1 MDGYADYQNLLANAM
16 NDYNAKVSNAK
27 ETYATKLASVD
38 AVRDQIEKAT
48 EVFGPVGV
56 GWGWSVSDPILPNND
71 TVAFKISLWH
81 GNKDQV
87 VEQFGQAALTAGS
100 RADNDAFKKAVTDG
114 LTKCLS
120 YLGFNADVFLGKF
133 DDSKYVQH
141 ARHMAKQNEPS
152 LEAKNVKNTCGED
165 FLTVVPGIRP
175 NNSATNDQKRI
186 LTPSEAI
193 KNGADILIVGR
204 PITQAKDP
212 NQAARII
219 KESIIPYER

>member
-1 MDGYADYQNLLANAM
+1 MGNLDLWN
-16 NDYNAKVSNAK
+16 KVALTNPD
-27 ETYATKLASVD
+27 ATKRVNQRGGFTAID
-38 AVRDQIEKAT
+38 AYSQIEKAT
-48 EVFGPVGV
+48 EIFGPVGV

-152 LEAKNVKNTCGED
+152 SEAKNVKAQLEQK
-165 FLTVVPGIRP
+165 P
-175 NNSATNDQKRI
+175 NPI
-186 LTPSEAI
+186 LETLCAQLLQAQTFDALVSN
-193 KNGADILIVGR
+193 KNA
-204 PITQAKDP
+204 
-212 NQAARII
+212 I
-219 KESIIPYER
+219 KESSEFAGLSGDDKKQFVAKFQELYIQHQPQAQAAE